1 MLLALDTSTRSIS
14 LALHDGQAL
23 AAETTWRS
31 QNHHTVELA
40 PAIAEMLERAEL
52 APDKLKGIAIALG
65 PGSFTGLRIG
75 LALAKGL
82 ALAQNLPLV
91 GIPTL
96 DILAHAQPQRSEP
109 MLAILQAG
117 RGRVAVGR
125 YVFERKGWRAEGE
138 VQLYHWPEL
147 VRAIEQPT
155 YVCGELDEEGLA
167 ELRRLR
173 GRATLAPAFLSLRRA
188 GVLAE
193 MAWAR
198 LRAGQ
203 EDEAA
208 TLAPI
213 YLRQEFAGEEKS

>member
-1 MLLALDTSTRSIS
+1 MLLALDTATRTIS
-14 LALHDGQAL
+14 LALHDGQSL
-23 AAETTWRS
+23 AAEIAWRS
-31 QNHHTVELA
+31 HDHHTVELA
-40 PAIAEMLERAEL
+40 PAVAQILDRADL
-52 APDKLKGIAIALG
+52 APDRLKGIAVALG

-82 ALAQNLPLV
+82 ALAHNLPLV
-91 GIPTL
+91 GVPTL

-109 MLAILQAG
+109 MLAVLQAG

-125 YVFERKGWRAEGE
+125 YSFERKGWRSEGE
-138 VQLYHWPEL
+138 VQLYRWSEL
-147 VRAIEQPT
+147 VNAIEQPT

-173 GRATLAPAFLSLRRA
+173 GRVTLAPAFLSLRRA

-213 YLRQEFAGEEKS
+213 YLRQELQKGN